1 MIIETRQMRRARE
14 RAEAKA
20 EAHKNKKKQAGGVEC
35 QLLIVKHS
43 QSTPKL
49 EFQCATI
56 TIPKKPSMSRSSAIN
71 ALHNDWAHDG
81 YYSAVA
87 AEYLAHSP
95 SLTMAQAGIVA
106 KNIWDI
112 NHMKMVDAP
121 NLSDLGCVIE
131 FRLSGP
137 EIYTDGPMWMS
148 KAEVLQKASQLKQ
161 KNQHTHSILENR
173 ESFSA

>member
-1 MIIETRQMRRARE
+1 MGQ
-14 RAEAKA
+14 AKKRGTL
-20 EAHKNKKKQAGGVEC
+20 EHRVKQAGGVEC

-43 QSTPKL
+43 DSAPTL
-49 EFQCATI
+49 EFQCASV
-56 TIPKKPSMSRSSAIN
+56 TIPKKPKVSRSDAIN
-71 ALHNDWAHDG
+71 ALHNNWTHDG

-112 NHMKMVDAP
+112 NLMKMVNAP

-131 FRLSGP
+131 FTLDGKAITTTGP
-137 EIYTDGPMWMS
+137 LWMS
-148 KAEVLQKASQLKQ
+148 PAEVLQKAEQLKQ
-161 KNQHTHSILENR
+161 QNRHTHSIIQNR